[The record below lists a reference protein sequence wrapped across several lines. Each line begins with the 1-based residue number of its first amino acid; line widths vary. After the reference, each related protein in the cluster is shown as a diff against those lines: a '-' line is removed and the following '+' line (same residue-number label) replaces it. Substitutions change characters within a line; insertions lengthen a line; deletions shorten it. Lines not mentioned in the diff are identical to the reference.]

1 MNERVLQDLIDFM
14 QQDTPEAAES
24 AGILLA
30 DFLKELQEDASTDPS
45 PFFLS
50 EMLRHAGEEIS

>member
-1 MNERVLQDLIDFM
+1 MNEQVLHDLIDFM
-14 QQDTPEAAES
+14 QTGTPEAAES

-30 DFLKELQEDASTDPS
+30 DFLKELQEDATSDPS

-50 EMLRHAGEEIS
+50 EMLMHAGEELS